1 MLAIVIPYYKLTF
14 FEATLKSLVSQT
26 NRQFKVYIGNDASP
40 EDPSILLE
48 KYNGKFDFVYHRF
61 DENLGS
67 VSLVKQWKRCIA
79 NTNDE
84 EWIMILG
91 DDDVLGE
98 NVVAAFYESLYEIKE
113 ERISV
118 IRYPTFKINE
128 LGNQTSCIYQH
139 PKIESSIDFLFRK
152 TRSSLSEYIF
162 KRSQIS
168 NIGFKDFPLAW
179 FSDVL
184 AILEFS
190 DFKDIYTINSASVY
204 VRVST
209 LSISGNQ
216 NNLKLKAK
224 AKFEF
229 YYYLLSKKRAFFS
242 EIQKEELLARISKCY
257 INDKRQLQYFYKISG
272 LFLEDFSVLNYCRFI
287 KSILYYTFKK
297 KPKEAKIN
305 RIPLF

>member
-14 FEATLKSLVSQT
+14 FEATLQSLMSQT
-26 NRQFKVYIGNDASP
+26 NRQFKVYICNDASP

-61 DENLGS
+61 DENLGG

-79 NTNDE
+79 STSDE

-91 DDDVLGE
+91 DDDILGE
-98 NVVAAFYESLYEIKE
+98 DVVAAFYENFYEIKK

-118 IRYPTFKINE
+118 IRYSTFKINE
-128 LGNQTSCIYQH
+128 FDNQISGIYQH

-168 NIGFKDFPLAW
+168 NIGFKEFPLAW

-190 DFKDIYTINSASVY
+190 DFKDIYTINSTSVY
-204 VRVST
+204 VRIST

-229 YYYLLSKKRAFFS
+229 YYYLLSKKREVFS
-242 EIQKEELLARISKCY
+242 EIQKEELLATISKCY
-257 INDKRQLQYFYKISG
+257 IYDKKRLQYFYKISG
-272 LFLEDFSVLNYCRFI
+272 LFLSDFSVLNYCRFI
-287 KSILYYTFKK
+287 KSILDYTFKE
-297 KPKEAKIN
+297 KPKKVKIN
-305 RIPLF
+305 RLPLS